1 MKHDH
6 TFDEIA
12 AYGSDRYC
20 ATVLGKSVD
29 WFKKHR
35 AELEADGF
43 PKTDPLVGLTCKAD
57 VEAWIARRRRVADH
71 IEVRTSADSNIKENL
86 SVL

>member
-20 ATVLGKSVD
+20 ATVLGKSLD

-43 PKTDPLVGLTCKAD
+43 PKIDRLIGLTSKAD
-57 VEAWIARRRRVADH
+57 VEAWLAGRRRLADR
-71 IEVRTSADSNIKENL
+71 IEVRNSVDTNLKENL
-86 SVL
+86 NVL